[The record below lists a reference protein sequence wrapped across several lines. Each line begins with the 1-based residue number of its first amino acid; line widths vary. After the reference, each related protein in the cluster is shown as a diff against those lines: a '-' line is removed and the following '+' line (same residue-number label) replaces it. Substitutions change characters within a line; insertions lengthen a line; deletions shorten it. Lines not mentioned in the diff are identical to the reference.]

1 MKHLIIG
8 GNSGI
13 GQAVVQLLGPS
24 DCLIFSRSG
33 GEGTAQ
39 HQTINVLTDDLP
51 DLPDLQSIVYCPG
64 TIQLKPFHRFTESD
78 FLNDL
83 QTNVIGAIRVLQ
95 FYHKTLKANNG
106 NVVLFSTIAIA
117 QGMSFHSSI
126 AVSKGAVEGL
136 MKSLAAEWA
145 PNVRVNCV
153 APSLTNTPL
162 AQDLLNTDQKREG
175 AINRH
180 PLKKIGEPLDIAQGV
195 KFLIENQW
203 ITGQIIHIDGGLSS
217 LKIL

>member
-33 GEGTAQ
+33 GEGMAQ

-83 QTNVIGAIRVLQ
+83 QTNVIGLDHHLLVKYRLDKRR
-95 FYHKTLKANNG
+95 HTLD
-106 NVVLFSTIAIA
+106 S
-117 QGMSFHSSI
+117 
-126 AVSKGAVEGL
+126 
-136 MKSLAAEWA
+136 
-145 PNVRVNCV
+145 
-153 APSLTNTPL
+153 
-162 AQDLLNTDQKREG
+162 
-175 AINRH
+175 
-180 PLKKIGEPLDIAQGV
+180 
-195 KFLIENQW
+195 
-203 ITGQIIHIDGGLSS
+203 
-217 LKIL
+217 